1 VSLLLSILSRWLI
14 QFCLYLVLTS
24 RIPGISTSFLKIS
37 LLILSSKLE
46 DIIPEIYRVMAGKR
60 FGKRSIGISG
70 KDVGG

>member
-1 VSLLLSILSRWLI
+1 MLSILSKWLI

-24 RIPGISTSFLKIS
+24 GIPGTSSSFLMIS
-37 LLILSSKLE
+37 LLIFSSKLE